1 MDQAVLGFAESILR
15 IGLGLR
21 FLSSGLSNLVRWPN
35 PVKNSQI
42 VFRGFPQG
50 LVTFFAAVAAALM
63 VFGGAGLV
71 LGFLTQVAALCVIIF
86 LIPTFKIH
94 RRRIRQHQA
103 IVEKVRHG
111 LKDEGAKE
119 GFQLL
124 SWQAMHSHETGWM
137 NNVILLLASLF
148 FLVGGSTAFGLDLLV
163 FK

>member
-50 LVTFFAAVAAALM
+50 LVTFFAAVAAALV

-71 LGFLTQVAALCVIIF
+71 LGFLT
-86 LIPTFKIH
+86 
-94 RRRIRQHQA
+94 
-103 IVEKVRHG
+103 
-111 LKDEGAKE
+111 
-119 GFQLL
+119 
-124 SWQAMHSHETGWM
+124 
-137 NNVILLLASLF
+137 
-148 FLVGGSTAFGLDLLV
+148 
-163 FK
+163 